1 MTTATG
7 SISVRVDSLA
17 PSGVD
22 FRGSSPGGPPAR
34 TVEFDDFA
42 GVATEVVAFT
52 TNPDGTLQY
61 LFDGEYLYDGA
72 TRRPLANAAPL
83 GAYPPSPAG
92 PQINTNEGPSYLQP
106 LLLVDPGDDA
116 RVYVF
121 YGMANSPRLPAYDRN
136 LPAWMAIYDARLDSF
151 VVRDRQL
158 HTRGCEGWT
167 AQRHPNGRD
176 WWVLTRQHS
185 PSALLTYRLTPTG
198 VNSGPIVSPGGS
210 PQDGT
215 GVSDASA
222 ITFSPD
228 GRHVAVAVTDPRNA
242 LGSPSEAEVWLWD
255 FDCRTGRCSNPVLL
269 DDNGAVGIGVGFSP
283 GGAYVYAP
291 VELQRSD
298 PYPLARWAVPPALGT
313 TAAAPREW
321 VPGGHCRYGVQRGPD
336 GRVYTGP
343 ANSPEV
349 FDDVTVGYVD
359 RPERW
364 LAHERLPDGRQGP
377 LVRADGAAYTGIPR
391 RSGSLYGLT
400 LPTLPIDLP
409 ELRTPHLRGDNVTTC
424 GATGAYRLVE
434 NCYQTLAD
442 VTATPGPGV
451 TVVQRRGADV
461 TLRFDSVAA
470 AGAPALVPV
479 RYVALAHAHACRTYR
494 DTLWVLVEGTCNE
507 PLGCVAAAVAAPV
520 TQRGCDSARV
530 LGRMRDVAGLY
541 RDTLAG
547 IAQGGCDSVRQ
558 VQLTLG
564 QTVRTASAMSICA
577 GQTALI
583 HGRPESEPA
592 DYTQTFSSAAGC
604 DSVSTVTLAVT
615 GQAVAPAVAQA
626 GCDSVA
632 VFGVMRDVAGLYL
645 DTLIGAARGG
655 CDSVRQVQLTLGQTV
670 RTASAMSICV
680 GQTALIHG
688 QPESAAADYSQTFT
702 SVTGCDS
709 VSTVTLAVAGQ
720 AVAPAV
726 MQAGCDSV
734 VVFGRMRDV
743 AGLYLDTLIGAARG
757 GCDSVRQVQL
767 TLGQTVRTASA
778 MSICV
783 GQTALIHGQS
793 ESAAADY
800 SQTFTSVTGCDSV
813 STVTLAV
820 AGQAVAPAVMQAGC
834 DSVVVF
840 GRMRDVAGLYL
851 DTLVGQARGGCDSV
865 RQVQL
870 TLGQTVRTASA
881 MSICAGQTALIHGRP
896 ESAAADYSQTFTS
909 VTGCDSVS
917 TVTLAVA
924 GQAVAP
930 AVAQAGC
937 DSVAVF
943 GRMREV
949 SGLYLDTLVGAA
961 RSGCDSVR
969 QVQLTLGQTVRTA
982 SAMSICAG
990 QTALIHGQPESAAA
1004 DYKQTFTSLAGCDS
1018 VSTVTLAVG
1027 ATVVAAVDTVRACD
1041 SAQVFGVMRDT
1052 PGVYRDTL
1060 LGRARGGCDS
1070 VRQVTLQLT
1079 ARPTW
1084 ALAGLPGDTTLAP
1097 GDTLAVAVAGG
1108 GADGLGVRW
1117 TPPGAVA
1124 CDTCAR
1130 TAVAGTFDG
1139 RVSLAVAPE
1148 GAGAGADAGC
1158 VAEHMFRIARLVV
1171 ADEEVVEVYT
1181 PTAFSP
1187 NGDGVNDDFALGLP
1201 VGWTVVAAEVYDRW
1215 GGLVRRVGAECPC
1228 ERDGQGMVMLW
1239 DGRAADGRAY
1249 NPAVFVWWARVR
1261 RADGEEV
1268 VVKGDV
1274 TLVR

>member
-1 MTTATG
+1 MASVNTHIAWAVMLACGLVVAGGLRLGAQVGVTCDTTPTG
-7 SISVRVDSLA
+7 TYWQGASRIFERVA
-17 PSGVD
+17 PSNLPVGRILGLD
-22 FRGSSPGGPPAR
+22 TTGL
-34 TVEFDDFA
+34 DFA
-42 GVATEVVAFT
+42 GASAHGAPAQQLLEPFNGGSSAEVVAFVPG
-52 TNPDGTLQY
+52 PDGRPRF
-61 LFDGEYLYDGA
+61 LFDGQYLYDGP
-72 TRRPLANAAPL
+72 TRRPLAGGIALGDYAAYVNRN
-83 GAYPPSPAG
+83 GG
-92 PQINTNEGPSYLQP
+92 NSYIQP
-106 LLLVDPGDDA
+106 LLLLDPGDPD
-116 RVYVF
+116 RLYIF
-121 YGMANSPRLPAYDRN
+121 YGMAEEIVPALDLD
-136 LPAWMAIYDARLDSF
+136 LPAWLAVYDARLDDF
-151 VVRDRQL
+151 VFRDRIV
-158 HTRGCEGWT
+158 HRRATEGW
-167 AQRHPNGRD
+167 AAMRHPNGTD
-176 WWVLTRQHS
+176 WWVVARQHS
-185 PSALLTYRLTPTG
+185 PSAILTYRL
-198 VNSGPIVSPGGS
+198 GPGNLALASTSPGG
-210 PQDGT
+210 PANG
-215 GVSDASA
+215 GIAAADAGGIA
-222 ITFSPD
+222 FSPD
-228 GRHVAVAVTDPRNA
+228 GSRVAFTKARSSGAAGD
-242 LGSPSEAEVWLWD
+242 GEVWLWA
-255 FDCRTGRCSNPVLL
+255 FDCRLGVATAPTLLSDDAAEGLQVSFSPSGAYLYAEAATGR
-269 DDNGAVGIGVGFSP
+269 DDI
-283 GGAYVYAP
+283 Y
-291 VELQRSD
+291 R
-298 PYPLARWAVPPALGT
+298 LARWRVPAGNLANAPLPA
-313 TAAAPREW
+313 REW
-321 VPGGHCRYGVQRGPD
+321 VPGGFCRFGIARGPD
-336 GRVYTGP
+336 GRLYTGP
-343 ANSPEV
+343 ANASV
-349 FDDVTVGYVD
+349 SHQTIAGYVD
-359 RPERW
+359 RPDRW
-364 LAHERLPDGRQGP
+364 LAHERAPDGDAGA
-377 LVRADGAAYTGIPR
+377 LVRPGGADFVSYPYPHAP
-391 RSGSLYGLT
+391 GSHPIGGLV
-400 LPTLPIDLP
+400 LPTIPVTLP
-409 ELRTPHLRGDNVTTC
+409 ELRTPRLRGDNVTTC
-424 GATGAYRLVE
+424 GTTADYRLVE

-451 TVVQRRGADV
+451 NVVQRRGAAV

-470 AGAPALVPV
+470 AGAPALEPV

-583 HGRPESEPA
+583 HGRPESAAA
-592 DYTQTFSSAAGC
+592 DYTQTFTS
-604 DSVSTVTLAVT
+604 LA
-615 GQAVAPAVAQA
+615 
-626 GCDSVA
+626 
-632 VFGVMRDVAGLYL
+632 
-645 DTLIGAARGG
+645 
-655 CDSVRQVQLTLGQTV
+655 
-670 RTASAMSICV
+670 
-680 GQTALIHG
+680 
-688 QPESAAADYSQTFT
+688 
-702 SVTGCDS
+702 GCDS

-734 VVFGRMRDV
+734 VVFN
-743 AGLYLDTLIGAARG
+743 
-757 GCDSVRQVQL
+757 
-767 TLGQTVRTASA
+767 
-778 MSICV
+778 
-783 GQTALIHGQS
+783 
-793 ESAAADY
+793 
-800 SQTFTSVTGCDSV
+800 
-813 STVTLAV
+813 
-820 AGQAVAPAVMQAGC
+820 
-834 DSVVVF
+834 
-840 GRMRDVAGLYL
+840 RMRDVAGLYL

-881 MSICAGQTALIHGRP
+881 MSICAGQTALIHGQP
-896 ESAAADYSQTFTS
+896 ESAAADYSQTFTSVTGCDSVSTVTLTVAGQAVAPAVMQSGCDSVVVFGRMRDVAGLYLDTLVGQARGGCDSVRQVQLMLGQTVRTASAVSICVGQTALIHGRPESVAADYTQTFTS

-930 AVAQAGC
+930 AVMQSGC
-937 DSVAVF
+937 DSVVVF
-943 GRMREV
+943 GRMRDV
-949 SGLYLDTLVGAA
+949 AGLYLDTLVGRA
-961 RSGCDSVR
+961 RGGCDSVR

-1004 DYKQTFTSLAGCDS
+1004 DYTQTFTSLAGCDS

-1027 ATVVAAVDTVRACD
+1027 ATVVAAADTVRACD
-1041 SAQVFGVMRDT
+1041 SAQVFGVMRDA

-1070 VRQVTLQLT
+1070 VRQVALQLT

-1097 GDTLAVAVAGG
+1097 GDTLAVAVAGA

-1158 VAEHMFRIARLVV
+1158 VAEHTFRIARLVV

-1187 NGDGVNDDFALGLP
+1187 NGDGVNDGFGLGLP

-1228 ERDGQGMVMLW
+1228 GRDARGMVVLW

-1274 TLVR
+1274 TLAR